1 MKLYIMKN
9 INFEILKKEIIEL
22 LQQKKS
28 LVLATA
34 SKNRVTARS
43 VSCVYDGL
51 KIFFFTY
58 KTTTKFMQISENSK
72 VALSVQNISVEGI
85 AKIIGGLLNG
95 ENKLFIENY
104 RKIHP
109 GTLKKYSKGE
119 EDQVI
124 EVSPTLIKLF
134 KHVDGVPMLFY
145 LDVEKQTAYSE
156 IFIK

>member
-1 MKLYIMKN
+1 MKIIDFIK
-9 INFEILKKEIIEL
+9 LKQEIIEFL
-22 LQQKKS
+22 HKKKS

-58 KTTTKFMQISENSK
+58 KTSTKFIQISENPK
-72 VALSVQNISVEGI
+72 VAFSVQNISIEGL
-85 AKIIGGLLNG
+85 AKITSNILNDQ
-95 ENKLFIENY
+95 NKLFLEKY
-104 RKIHP
+104 KKIHP
-109 GTLKKYSKGE
+109 NLLKKYSKGE

-124 EVSPTLIKLF
+124 EVTPTLITLF
-134 KHVDGVPMLFY
+134 KHEDGVPKLFY
-145 LDVEKQTAYSE
+145 LDVKKQTAYSE